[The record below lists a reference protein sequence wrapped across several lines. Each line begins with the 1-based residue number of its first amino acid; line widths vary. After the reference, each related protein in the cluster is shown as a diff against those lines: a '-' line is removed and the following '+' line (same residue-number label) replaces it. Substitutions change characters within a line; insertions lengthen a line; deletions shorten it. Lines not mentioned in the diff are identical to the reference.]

1 MITNFETLPPLDKLK
16 QDAISLVRPA
26 PKSVFGIH
34 DPLALRY
41 LFQLRLGLSPL
52 RSHKKRYNF
61 ADTPSDECL
70 CREGPEDTRHF
81 FLFCPFYEIHRT
93 ALINDVNQ
101 VLSDCSINF
110 DGDLLTLFLYGHHSV
125 NNSKNKK
132 ILTATINY
140 IRSTNRFS

>member
-81 FLFCPFYEIHRT
+81 FF
-93 ALINDVNQ
+93 
-101 VLSDCSINF
+101 LS
-110 DGDLLTLFLYGHHSV
+110 
-125 NNSKNKK
+125 
-132 ILTATINY
+132 IL
-140 IRSTNRFS
+140 